1 MQVELLSVWGLIVHR
16 PGTKHV
22 VLDQEG
28 RAKQPHIVSISMQH
42 NLIYLSFVQEQFLL
56 EAAFRL

>member
-1 MQVELLSVWGLIVHR
+1 MWGLIVHR
-16 PGTKHV
+16 PGTNHV
-22 VLDQEG
+22 VMDQEG

-42 NLIYLSFVQEQFLL
+42 NLFYLSFVQEQFLL